1 VRAGSGSEGLKRIV
15 CRAWAAAD
23 ALHARSAQMFSTLTA
38 TKKVVAEADH
48 QFDHFHAVMA
58 KPTT

>member
-1 VRAGSGSEGLKRIV
+1 VLLVTEDSLLTAGPACK
-15 CRAWAAAD
+15 
-23 ALHARSAQMFSTLTA
+23 QMFSTLAA
-38 TKKVVAEADH
+38 TKKVVAEADN